1 MKEGIKAKAT
11 KLGANFTKSTP
22 NSSKIEEKKTEVNK
36 EIAEIEV
43 LVTELKEHLVRS
55 LAENEN
61 MKKRQQKELEN
72 ATKFAN
78 SSILK
83 DLTEPFEQ
91 LFMALSI
98 KPSQE
103 IAQSSEFIS
112 LMSGIEMTKK
122 TFEKAFEKH
131 GLKRIFPQGEKFDHN
146 HHQAISQATQEG
158 VDSGIVINVV
168 QAGYLLEERVL
179 KPAMVVVAS

>member
-1 MKEGIKAKAT
+1 MKEKAT
-11 KLGANFTKSTP
+11 KLGADFTKSEP
-22 NSSKIEEKKTEVNK
+22 NASKMEDKKNEATK
-36 EIAEIEV
+36 EIAEIEA

-61 MKKRQQKELEN
+61 LKKRQQKELET

-78 SSILK
+78 SNILK

-91 LFMALSI
+91 LFMALAI

-103 IAQSSEFIS
+103 IAQSPEFTS

-122 TFEKAFEKH
+122 TFEKAFEKY

-158 VDSGIVINVV
+158 VDSGIIINVV
-168 QAGYLLEERVL
+168 QAGYILEERVI

>member
-1 MKEGIKAKAT
+1 MEGNTT
-11 KLGANFTKSTP
+11 KLGADFTKLEP
-22 NSSKIEEKKTEVNK
+22 NSSKMEDKKNEVNK
-36 EIAEIEV
+36 EISEIEA
-43 LVTELKEHLVRS
+43 LATELKEHLVRA

-61 MKKRQQKELEN
+61 LKKRQQKELET

-103 IAQSSEFIS
+103 ISQSAEFIS
-112 LMSGIEMTKK
+112 IMGGIEMTKK
-122 TFEKAFEKH
+122 TFEKAFEKY
-131 GLKRIFPQGEKFDHN
+131 GLKRIFPQGEKFNHN
-146 HHQAISQATQEG
+146 QHQAISQVKQEG
-158 VDSGIVINVV
+158 IEAGIVINVV
-168 QAGYLLEERVL
+168 QAGYILEERVL

>member
-1 MKEGIKAKAT
+1 MEGNTT
-11 KLGANFTKSTP
+11 KLGANFTKSEH
-22 NSSKIEEKKTEVNK
+22 NSSKMEDKKNEANK
-36 EIAEIEV
+36 EIAEIEAMV
-43 LVTELKEHLVRS
+43 IELKEHLVRS

-61 MKKRQQKELEN
+61 LKKRQQKELET

-103 IAQSSEFIS
+103 ISQSPEFIS

-146 HHQAISQATQEG
+146 HHQAISQVKQEG
-158 VDSGIVINVV
+158 VDAGIVINVV

>member
-1 MKEGIKAKAT
+1 MEGNTT
-11 KLGANFTKSTP
+11 KLGADFTKSEP
-22 NSSKIEEKKTEVNK
+22 NSAKMEDKKNEATK
-36 EIAEIEV
+36 EIAEIEAMV
-43 LVTELKEHLVRS
+43 SELKEHLVRA

-61 MKKRQQKELEN
+61 LKKRQQKELET

-103 IAQSSEFIS
+103 IAQSAEFIS

-146 HHQAISQATQEG
+146 HHQAISQVKQEG
-158 VDSGIVINVV
+158 VDAGIVINVV
-168 QAGYLLEERVL
+168 QAGYVLEERVL
-179 KPAMVVVAS
+179 KPAMVVVSS